1 MSMTKTEMVA
11 NLKEMLEDTQGGVQ
25 NEGIWANGS
34 FGEEQKMHQL
44 NKRGL
49 EIRAELLELII
60 NVLEEKDTVLAERFE
75 DAICAVLYEE
85 ELADS
90 EYVEMLKE
98 LKEQYC

>member
-11 NLKEMLEDTQGGVQ
+11 KLKEMLEDTQGGVQ
-25 NEGIWANGS
+25 NEDIWAKGS
-34 FGEEQKMHQL
+34 SGEEMKMHQL

-60 NVLEEKDTVLAERFE
+60 NVLEEKETVLAGHFE
-75 DAICAVLYEE
+75 DAVCNILNEE

-90 EYVEMLKE
+90 EYVEMFKE

>member
-1 MSMTKTEMVA
+1 MTKTEMVA

-25 NEGIWANGS
+25 NEGIWADGS

-60 NVLEEKDTVLAERFE
+60 NVLEEKDTALDNHFE
-75 DAICAVLYEE
+75 DAICAILHEE
-85 ELADS
+85 ELAET
-90 EYVEMLKE
+90 EYVEMFKE

>member
-11 NLKEMLEDTQGGVQ
+11 NLKEMLEDTRGGVQ
-25 NEGIWANGS
+25 NEHIWALGAS
-34 FGEEQKMHQL
+34 EEEARMHEL
-44 NKRGL
+44 NQRGL
-49 EIRAELLELII
+49 EIRVELLELII
-60 NVLEEKDTVLAERFE
+60 NVLEGKETVLAERFE

-85 ELADS
+85 ELAET